1 MAEAFRLGKIR
12 KILMLVFR
20 LRRPGLVGQFRPKPG
35 RRRRMARVISDTCFF
50 ELAAVQVAAVQG
62 YARNLDSSGAMLKAM
77 AIGYAGKRPMH
88 KRNAV
93 QLRLAFSAAAVG
105 AVLAAATFSG
115 AHRAGSLVRQTVRE
129 TEPVLVGS
137 ISTIKNPG
145 GEKAGTRR

>member
-1 MAEAFRLGKIR
+1 
-12 KILMLVFR
+12 
-20 LRRPGLVGQFRPKPG
+20 
-35 RRRRMARVISDTCFF
+35 
-50 ELAAVQVAAVQG
+50 
-62 YARNLDSSGAMLKAM
+62 MLKAM
-77 AIGYAGKRPMH
+77 AIGYAGKRQMY

-129 TEPVLVGS
+129 TKPILVGS